1 MFWNFLHNIFDHNTQ
16 VKCELGY
23 YFLYGSR
30 VMVPYM
36 KSLMADYERDHYYGY
51 YYTLCFVYHT
61 FMYN

>member
-1 MFWNFLHNIFDHNTQ
+1 MHRSQ

-36 KSLMADYERDHYYGY
+36 KSLMADYEKDHYYGY